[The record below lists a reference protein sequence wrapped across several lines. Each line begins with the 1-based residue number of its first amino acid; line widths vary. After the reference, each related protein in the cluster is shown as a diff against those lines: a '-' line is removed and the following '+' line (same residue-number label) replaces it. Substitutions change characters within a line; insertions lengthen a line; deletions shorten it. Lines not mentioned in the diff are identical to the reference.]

1 MLRVAALSGAV
12 LSMALVTGI
21 YPLVKGAFRRR
32 MCGEIVRRMAS
43 IDTWPKSNVPFT
55 AAFELTRGLFEDQG
69 INEGELSARYL
80 VSDAARVGPRRSDF
94 LLASTKNKPLT
105 EDEMNQLKSHAQ
117 KRLKKMPVQ
126 YILGNWD
133 FYGLT
138 LNCREPV
145 LIPRPETEEL
155 VELLLNSKAIPDEG
169 TVLDVGA
176 GTGAVGL
183 AILSEMPG
191 VSCVALDVNPVAVE
205 LSMENAK
212 EVLSDY
218 SRYSCI
224 LKDFLEYAKDP
235 SRKGTFD
242 VIVSNPPY
250 IPSDEMLD
258 LSSEVSDYEDHR
270 ALHGGEDG
278 MDLIRKIIELGPE
291 LLSDEGPG
299 ELWLEVARRHPD
311 AIEEYVRRY
320 NAELDHQND
329 KRKRFYFVEG
339 INDLSNNPRF
349 ARLRLK

>member
-1 MLRVAALSGAV
+1 
-12 LSMALVTGI
+12 
-21 YPLVKGAFRRR
+21 
-32 MCGEIVRRMAS
+32 
-43 IDTWPKSNVPFT
+43 
-55 AAFELTRGLFEDQG
+55 
-69 INEGELSARYL
+69 
-80 VSDAARVGPRRSDF
+80 
-94 LLASTKNKPLT
+94 
-105 EDEMNQLKSHAQ
+105 
-117 KRLKKMPVQ
+117 
-126 YILGNWD
+126 
-133 FYGLT
+133 
-138 LNCREPV
+138 
-145 LIPRPETEEL
+145 
-155 VELLLNSKAIPDEG
+155 
-169 TVLDVGA
+169 
-176 GTGAVGL
+176 
-183 AILSEMPG
+183 MPG

-212 EVLSDY
+212 EALSDY

-235 SRKGTFD
+235 SQNGTFD

-278 MDLIRKIIELGPE
+278 MDLIREIIELGPE

-311 AIEEYVRRY
+311 AIEEYVRQY

-349 ARLRLK
+349 ARLRLR